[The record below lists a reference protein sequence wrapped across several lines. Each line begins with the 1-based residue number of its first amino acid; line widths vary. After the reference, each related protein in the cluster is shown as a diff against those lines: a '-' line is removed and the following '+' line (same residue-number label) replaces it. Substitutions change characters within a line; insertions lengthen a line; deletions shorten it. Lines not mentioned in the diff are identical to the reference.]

1 MGYLFLR
8 KLNSV
13 DKPKIIIICSFGKY
27 AYLCIIIQETKQIIF
42 MKRLLISIFALAACS
57 YAIAQPVMSY
67 EEAEAKANEILKS
80 LTLEEKLSM
89 TQGHN
94 RFFFPGVPEKGLPYI
109 YTTDASMGVKNKQ
122 HMHDAN
128 EIILAE
134 RTTQFP
140 AFIMLAATFNPD
152 LAYKYGHAV
161 GEEARMAGAGVILG
175 PGMNIYRNAQCGR
188 NFEYLGE
195 DPHLAASII
204 YDYVTGMQST
214 GTLACAKHFL
224 CNQTEFYRRRSNSIV
239 DERAIMEIYTPAF
252 KAAIDAD
259 VATVMTAYNLLN
271 GEWTGQS
278 KYVIT
283 DLLRGTLGFKGMVMS
298 DWNSIYNWKDVIL
311 SGQNLDMP
319 GEDAFY
325 IKKKPADL
333 VAEGIV
339 TEKDIENMIRPTIA
353 TCIRWGLYDRYN
365 SGKQYDKSLEAKL
378 PAHLEVSYQTAAEG
392 AVLLRNN
399 GILPLS
405 TDKKLLVVGK
415 WLDKVPHGGG
425 AARVTGYEHVTLRD
439 VLTESFGDGVK
450 FVEKPSAAQLK
461 SADVV
466 LCVTGTFDEEHAER
480 PFEMGNK
487 EESLVRLA
495 VESNPNTIVLVHS
508 GSAIN
513 MTAWADKCA
522 ALLYGWYPGQNG
534 QKAIRD
540 IIIGKVNP
548 SGKLPMTIERDFA
561 DSPAVDTVPEGF
573 DLKKAIGN
581 PNEKAFQTWT
591 YDVHYDESVLV
602 GYRWYE
608 KKNIKT
614 LFPFGYG
621 LSYTTFE
628 LAKPK
633 ILSKGKVKTLTDA
646 APLKVAIEL
655 NNTGA
660 VAGSE
665 VVQLYIAEKN
675 PTVLRPNKELKA
687 FRKVAVEPGK
697 KAVVTFEVDKKM
709 CAFWC
714 DKSHAWTTNP
724 GEYEILIGTSS
735 ADIAAVLPFVVK

>member
-1 MGYLFLR
+1 MK
-8 KLNSV
+8 KLILAV
-13 DKPKIIIICSFGKY
+13 VALMVCSATF
-27 AYLCIIIQETKQIIF
+27 
-42 MKRLLISIFALAACS
+42 
-57 YAIAQPVMSY
+57 AQPVMSY
-67 EEAEAKANEILKS
+67 EQAEAKANEILKS

-94 RFFFPGVPEKGLPYI
+94 RFFLPGVPEKGMPHI

-122 HMHDAN
+122 HLHDAG
-128 EIILAE
+128 EVILAE

-224 CNQTEFYRRRSNSIV
+224 ANQTEFYRRRSNSIV

-252 KAAIDAD
+252 KAAIDAG
-259 VATVMTAYNLLN
+259 VATVMTSYNQLN
-271 GEWTGQS
+271 GEWAGES

-283 DLLRGTLGFKGMVMS
+283 DLLRGTLGFKGLVMS
-298 DWNSIYNWKDVIL
+298 DWNSIYDWKNVIF

-319 GEDAFY
+319 GENTFY

-333 VAEGIV
+333 VAEGVV
-339 TEKDIENMIRPTIA
+339 TEQDIENMIRPLIA
-353 TCIRWGLYDRYN
+353 TCLRWGLYDRYN

-378 PAHLEVSYQTAAEG
+378 PAHLEISYQTAAEG
-392 AVLLRNN
+392 SVLLRNN

-405 TDKKLLVVGK
+405 TTQKVLVVGK
-415 WLDKVPHGGG
+415 WFDSVPYGGG
-425 AARVTGYEHVTLRD
+425 AARVTGYDHHTLRQ
-439 VLTESFGDGVK
+439 VLTDSFGGNVT
-450 FVEKPSAAQLK
+450 FVEKPKAEQLK
-461 SADVV
+461 AADVV
-466 LCVTGTFDEEHAER
+466 LCVTGTFDSESTER
-480 PFEMGNK
+480 PFAMENK
-487 EESLVRLA
+487 DEKLVRLA

-508 GSAIN
+508 GSAID
-513 MTAWADKCA
+513 MSAWSDKCA

-534 QKAIRD
+534 LEAVRD
-540 IIIGKVNP
+540 IIIGKTNP
-548 SGKLPMTIERDFA
+548 SGKLPMTIERSFA
-561 DSPAVDTVPEGF
+561 DSPAVNSVPEGF
-573 DLKKAIGN
+573 NLAKAKGN
-581 PNEKAFQTWT
+581 PNEKAFHPWT
-591 YDVHYDESVLV
+591 YDIHYHESVLV

-608 KKNIKT
+608 KKNIQT

-628 LAKPK
+628 LKNPK
-633 ILSKGKVKTLTDA
+633 ILSKGKVKTLTAD
-646 APLKVAIEL
+646 APLKVAIEV

-660 VAGSE
+660 VAGAE

-687 FRKVAVEPGK
+687 FKKVTVEPGK

-709 CAFWC
+709 CSYWC
-714 DKSHAWTTNP
+714 DKNHAWTANE

>member
-1 MGYLFLR
+1 MKKVLLSLFAVAT
-8 KLNSV
+8 S
-13 DKPKIIIICSFGKY
+13 
-27 AYLCIIIQETKQIIF
+27 
-42 MKRLLISIFALAACS
+42 
-57 YAIAQPVMSY
+57 AIVAAQPIMSY
-67 EEAEAKANEILKS
+67 QEAEAKANDILKT

-122 HMHDAN
+122 RLHDDA
-128 EIILAE
+128 EIKLAE

-140 AFIMLAATFNPD
+140 AFIMLAATFNPE
-152 LAYKYGHAV
+152 LARSYGHAV

-175 PGMNIYRNAQCGR
+175 PGMNIYRNARCGR

-195 DPHLAASII
+195 DPYLAASII
-204 YDYVTGMQST
+204 GPYVTGMQST

-252 KAAIDAD
+252 KAAIDAG
-259 VATVMTAYNLLN
+259 VATVMTAYNQLN
-271 GEWTGQS
+271 GVWTGES

-298 DWNSIYNWKDVIL
+298 DWNSIYDWKNVIL

-333 VAEGIV
+333 VAEGVV
-339 TEKDIENMIRPTIA
+339 TEQDIDNMIRPTIA

-365 SGKQYDKSLEAKL
+365 SGNQYDYSLETKL

-392 AVLLRNN
+392 TVLLRNN

-405 TDKKLLVVGK
+405 TSRKVLVVGK
-415 WLDKVPHGGG
+415 WHNEVPHGGG
-425 AARVTGYEHVTLRD
+425 AARVSGYDHQPLSK
-439 VLTESFGDGVK
+439 VLVESFGNNVT
-450 FVEKPSAAQLK
+450 FVTKPTDKQL
-461 SADVV
+461 AEAEVV
-466 LCVTGTFDEEHAER
+466 LCVTGTYDAEGTER
-480 PFEMGNK
+480 PFEMDK
-487 EESLVRLA
+487 KDEALVRRA
-495 VESNPNTIVLVHS
+495 VESNPNTIVMVHS

-522 ALLYGWYPGQNG
+522 ALLYAWYPGQNG
-534 QKAIRD
+534 LQAVRD

-548 SGKLPMTIERDFA
+548 SGKLPMTIECDFA
-561 DSPAVDTVPEGF
+561 DSPAVKTVPEGF
-573 DLKKAIGN
+573 NLAKAKGN
-581 PNEKAFQTWT
+581 PNEKAFHPWT

-608 KKNIKT
+608 KKGIKT

-628 LAKPK
+628 LSKPK
-633 ILSKGKVKTLTDA
+633 ILSKGKIKTLTDEK
-646 APLKVAIEL
+646 PLKVAIEL
-655 NNTGA
+655 TNTGSM
-660 VAGSE
+660 AGAE

-687 FRKVAVEPGK
+687 SRKVAVEPGK
-697 KAVVTFEVDKKM
+697 KVVVTFEVDKKM

-714 DKSHAWTTNP
+714 DKNHSWTTNT
-724 GEYEILIGTSS
+724 GQYEILIGNSS
-735 ADIAAVLPFVVK
+735 ANIVATLPFVVE

>member
-1 MGYLFLR
+1 MK
-8 KLNSV
+8 KLLLSL
-13 DKPKIIIICSFGKY
+13 S
-27 AYLCIIIQETKQIIF
+27 A
-42 MKRLLISIFALAACS
+42 LLISVTVV
-57 YAIAQPVMSY
+57 AQPVMSY
-67 EEAEAKANEILKS
+67 EEAEAKANEIIKT

-122 HMHDAN
+122 HMHDAS

-140 AFIMLAATFNPD
+140 AFIMLAATFNPE
-152 LAYKYGHAV
+152 LARAYGHAV

-195 DPHLAASII
+195 DPYLAASII
-204 YDYVTGMQST
+204 YDYVSGMQST

-298 DWNSIYNWKDVIL
+298 DWNSIYDWKKVIL

-333 VAEGIV
+333 VAEGVV

-392 AVLLRNN
+392 AVLLKNN
-399 GILPLS
+399 GILPLATTS
-405 TDKKLLVVGK
+405 KVLVVGK
-415 WLDKVPHGGG
+415 WLDAVPHGGG
-425 AARVTGYEHVTLRD
+425 AARVTGYDHITLKD
-439 VLTESFGDGVK
+439 VMTESFGNNVE
-450 FVEKPSAAQLK
+450 FVEKPTAAQLK
-461 SADVV
+461 SASVV

-480 PFEMGNK
+480 PFAMKKRDEA
-487 EESLVRLA
+487 LVRLA

-508 GSAIN
+508 GSAID
-513 MTAWADKCA
+513 MSAWADKSA
-522 ALLYGWYPGQNG
+522 AILYGWYPGQNG

-548 SGKLPMTIERDFA
+548 SGKLPMTIERSFK
-561 DSPAVDTVPEGF
+561 DSPAVNTVPEGF
-573 DLKKAIGN
+573 DLAKAVGN

-608 KKNIKT
+608 KKGIEP

-621 LSYTTFE
+621 LSYTTFTLDKATI
-628 LAKPK
+628 LA
-633 ILSKGKVKTLTDA
+633 KGKVKSLTDEK
-646 APLKVAIEL
+646 PLKVAVEL
-655 NNTGA
+655 KNTGNF
-660 VAGSE
+660 AGAE

-675 PTVLRPNKELKA
+675 PTVLRPLKELKA
-687 FRKVAVEPGK
+687 AKKVVLEPGK
-697 KAVVTFEVDKKM
+697 KSVVTFEVDKKM
-709 CAFWC
+709 CSFWC
-714 DKSHAWTTNP
+714 DKSHSWHANA
-724 GEYEILIGTSS
+724 GEYEILIGNSS
-735 ADIAAVLPFVVK
+735 ANIVATLPFVVE

>member
-1 MGYLFLR
+1 
-8 KLNSV
+8 
-13 DKPKIIIICSFGKY
+13 
-27 AYLCIIIQETKQIIF
+27 
-42 MKRLLISIFALAACS
+42 MKRFILSIFALMACS
-57 YAIAQPVMSY
+57 AALAQPVMSY

-94 RFFFPGVPEKGLPYI
+94 RFFFPGVPEKGMPYI

-122 HMHDAN
+122 HMHDAS

-175 PGMNIYRNAQCGR
+175 PGMNIYRNARCGR

-195 DPHLAASII
+195 DPYLAASII

-224 CNQTEFYRRRSNSIV
+224 GNQTEFYRRRSNSII

-252 KAAIDAD
+252 KAAIDAG
-259 VATVMTAYNLLN
+259 VATVMTAYNQLN
-271 GEWTGQS
+271 GEWAGES

-298 DWNSIYNWKDVIL
+298 DWNSIYDWKNVIL

-333 VAEGIV
+333 VAEGVV
-339 TEKDIENMIRPTIA
+339 TEQDIENMIRPTIA

-365 SGKQYDKSLEAKL
+365 SGKQYDRSLDAKL
-378 PAHLEVSYQTAAEG
+378 PAHLQISYQTAAEG
-392 AVLLRNN
+392 TVLLRNN
-399 GILPLS
+399 GILPLAA
-405 TDKKLLVVGK
+405 DKKLLVVGK
-415 WLDKVPHGGG
+415 WFDKVPHGGG
-425 AARVTGYEHVTLRD
+425 AARVTGYDHKTLQMELPK
-439 VLTESFGDGVK
+439 VFGNVE
-450 FVEKPSAAQLK
+450 FVANPTSEQLK
-461 SADVV
+461 AAEVV
-466 LCVTGTFDEEHAER
+466 LCVTGTYDSESSEREFAMDKKDEQ
-480 PFEMGNK
+480 F
-487 EESLVRLA
+487 VRNVVA
-495 VESNPNTIVLVHS
+495 ANPNTIVLVHS
-508 GSAIN
+508 GSAID
-513 MTAWADKCA
+513 MTAWSDKCA

-534 QKAIRD
+534 AEALRD
-540 IIIGKVNP
+540 IIAGKVNP

-561 DSPAVDTVPEGF
+561 DSPAVNSVPEGF
-573 DLKKAIGN
+573 NLAKAKGN
-581 PNEKAFQTWT
+581 PNEKAFHPWT

-608 KKNIKT
+608 KKGIQT

-633 ILSKGKVKTLTDA
+633 ILSKGKVKTLTDE
-646 APLKVAIEL
+646 APLKVAIEV

-660 VAGSE
+660 VAGTE

-687 FRKVAVEPGK
+687 FRKVAVESGK

>member
-1 MGYLFLR
+1 MK
-8 KLNSV
+8 KLILSV
-13 DKPKIIIICSFGKY
+13 V
-27 AYLCIIIQETKQIIF
+27 A
-42 MKRLLISIFALAACS
+42 LLVGSTVL
-57 YAIAQPVMSY
+57 AQPVMSY

-94 RFFFPGVPEKGLPYI
+94 RFFLPGVPEKGMPHI

-122 HMHDAN
+122 HLHDAG
-128 EIILAE
+128 EVVLAE

-140 AFIMLAATFNPD
+140 AFIMLAATFNTD

-175 PGMNIYRNAQCGR
+175 PGMNIYRNARCGR

-224 CNQTEFYRRRSNSIV
+224 GNQTEFYRRRSNSII

-252 KAAIDAD
+252 KAAIDAG
-259 VATVMTAYNLLN
+259 VATVMTAYNQLN
-271 GEWTGQS
+271 GEWAGES

-298 DWNSIYNWKDVIL
+298 DWNSIYDWKNVIL

-319 GEDAFY
+319 GEDMFY

-333 VAEGIV
+333 VAEDVV

-353 TCIRWGLYDRYN
+353 TCLRWGLYDRYN

-378 PAHLEVSYQTAAEG
+378 PAHLEISYQTAAEG
-392 AVLLRNN
+392 TVLLRNN
-399 GILPLS
+399 GILPL
-405 TDKKLLVVGK
+405 TTAQKVLVVGK
-415 WLDKVPHGGG
+415 WFDKVPHGGG
-425 AARVTGYEHVTLRD
+425 AARVTGYDHHPLRQ
-439 VLTESFGDGVK
+439 VLTDAFGGNVK
-450 FVEKPSAAQLK
+450 FVEKPTAAELK
-461 SADVV
+461 AAEVV
-466 LCVTGTFDEEHAER
+466 LCVTGTYDSESTER
-480 PFEMGNK
+480 PFEMEK
-487 EESLVRLA
+487 KDEKLVRLA

-534 QKAIRD
+534 LEAICD
-540 IIIGKVNP
+540 IIVGKVNP

-561 DSPAVDTVPEGF
+561 DSPAVNSVPEGF
-573 DLKKAIGN
+573 NLAKAKGN
-581 PNEKAFQTWT
+581 PNEKAFHPWT

-633 ILSKGKVKTLTDA
+633 ILSKGKVKTLTDET
-646 APLKVAIEL
+646 PLKVAIEV

-660 VAGSE
+660 VAGAE

-709 CAFWC
+709 CSYWC
-714 DKSHAWTTNP
+714 DKNHAWTANA

-735 ADIAAVLPFVVK
+735 ADIVAVLPFVVK

>member
-1 MGYLFLR
+1 MK
-8 KLNSV
+8 KLIFSV
-13 DKPKIIIICSFGKY
+13 V
-27 AYLCIIIQETKQIIF
+27 A
-42 MKRLLISIFALAACS
+42 LLVGSTVL
-57 YAIAQPVMSY
+57 AQPVMSY

-122 HMHDAN
+122 HLHDAG
-128 EIILAE
+128 EVILAE

-175 PGMNIYRNAQCGR
+175 PGMNIYRNARCGR

-224 CNQTEFYRRRSNSIV
+224 GNQTEFYRRRSNSII

-252 KAAIDAD
+252 KAAIDAG
-259 VATVMTAYNLLN
+259 VATVMTAYNQLN
-271 GEWTGQS
+271 GEWAGES

-298 DWNSIYNWKDVIL
+298 DWNSIYDWKNVIL

-319 GEDAFY
+319 GEDMFY

-333 VAEGIV
+333 VAEGVV

-378 PAHLEVSYQTAAEG
+378 PAHLEISYQTAAEG

-399 GILPLS
+399 GILPLA
-405 TDKKLLVVGK
+405 TTKRVLVVGK
-415 WLDKVPHGGG
+415 WFDSVPHGGG
-425 AARVTGYEHVTLRD
+425 AARVTGYDHHPLRQ
-439 VLTESFGDGVK
+439 VLTDAFGGNVK
-450 FVEKPSAAQLK
+450 FVEKPTAAELK
-461 SADVV
+461 AAEVV
-466 LCVTGTFDEEHAER
+466 LCVTGTYDSESTER
-480 PFEMGNK
+480 PFEMEK
-487 EESLVRLA
+487 KDEKLVRLA

-534 QKAIRD
+534 LEAICD

-561 DSPAVDTVPEGF
+561 DSPAVNSVPEGF
-573 DLKKAIGN
+573 NLAKAKGN
-581 PNEKAFQTWT
+581 PNEKAFHPWT

-633 ILSKGKVKTLTDA
+633 ILSKGKVKTLTDE
-646 APLKVAIEL
+646 APLKVAIEV

-660 VAGSE
+660 VAGAE

-687 FRKVAVEPGK
+687 FRKVTVEPGK

-709 CAFWC
+709 CSYWC
-714 DKSHAWTTNP
+714 DKNHAWTANA

-735 ADIAAVLPFVVK
+735 ADIVAVLPFVVK

>member
-1 MGYLFLR
+1 
-8 KLNSV
+8 
-13 DKPKIIIICSFGKY
+13 
-27 AYLCIIIQETKQIIF
+27 
-42 MKRLLISIFALAACS
+42 MKRFILSIFALMACS
-57 YAIAQPVMSY
+57 AALAQPVMSY

-94 RFFFPGVPEKGLPYI
+94 RFFFPGVPEKGMPYI

-122 HMHDAN
+122 HMHDAS

-175 PGMNIYRNAQCGR
+175 PGMNIYRNARCGR

-195 DPHLAASII
+195 DPYLAASII

-224 CNQTEFYRRRSNSIV
+224 GNQTEFYRRRSNSII

-252 KAAIDAD
+252 KAAIDAG
-259 VATVMTAYNLLN
+259 VATVMTAYNQLN
-271 GEWTGQS
+271 GEWAGES

-283 DLLRGTLGFKGMVMS
+283 DLLRGALGFKGMVMS
-298 DWNSIYNWKDVIL
+298 DWNSIYDWKNVIL

-333 VAEGIV
+333 VAEGVV

-365 SGKQYDKSLEAKL
+365 SGKQYDRSLEAKL
-378 PAHLEVSYQTAAEG
+378 PAHLQISYQTAAEG
-392 AVLLRNN
+392 TVLLRNN
-399 GILPLS
+399 GILPLAA
-405 TDKKLLVVGK
+405 DKKLLVVGK
-415 WLDKVPHGGG
+415 WFDKVPHGGG
-425 AARVTGYEHVTLRD
+425 AARVTGYDHKTLQMELPK
-439 VLTESFGDGVK
+439 VFGNVE
-450 FVEKPSAAQLK
+450 FVANPTAEQLK
-461 SADVV
+461 AAEVV
-466 LCVTGTFDEEHAER
+466 LCVTGTYDSESSEREFAMDKKDEQ
-480 PFEMGNK
+480 F
-487 EESLVRLA
+487 VRNVVA
-495 VESNPNTIVLVHS
+495 ANPNTIVLVHS
-508 GSAIN
+508 GSAID
-513 MTAWADKCA
+513 MTAWSDKCA

-534 QKAIRD
+534 AEALRD
-540 IIIGKVNP
+540 IIAGKVNP

-561 DSPAVDTVPEGF
+561 DSPAVNSVPEGF
-573 DLKKAIGN
+573 NLAKAKGN
-581 PNEKAFQTWT
+581 PNEKAFHPWT

-608 KKNIKT
+608 KKGIQT

-633 ILSKGKVKTLTDA
+633 ILSKGKTLTDE
-646 APLKVAIEL
+646 APLKVAIEV

-660 VAGSE
+660 VAGTE

-687 FRKVAVEPGK
+687 FRKVAVESGK

>member
-1 MGYLFLR
+1 MK
-8 KLNSV
+8 KLILAV
-13 DKPKIIIICSFGKY
+13 V
-27 AYLCIIIQETKQIIF
+27 
-42 MKRLLISIFALAACS
+42 ALMACS
-57 YAIAQPVMSY
+57 AAFAQPVMSY
-67 EEAEAKANEILKS
+67 EQAEAKANEILKS

-122 HMHDAN
+122 HLHDAG
-128 EIILAE
+128 EVILAE

-175 PGMNIYRNAQCGR
+175 PGMNIYRNARCGR

-224 CNQTEFYRRRSNSIV
+224 GNQTEFYRRRSNSII

-252 KAAIDAD
+252 KAAIDAG
-259 VATVMTAYNLLN
+259 VATVMTAYNQLN
-271 GEWTGQS
+271 GEWAGES

-298 DWNSIYNWKDVIL
+298 DWNSIYNWKNVIL

-319 GEDAFY
+319 GEDMFY

-333 VAEGIV
+333 VAEGVV

-378 PAHLEVSYQTAAEG
+378 PAHLEISYQTAAEG

-399 GILPLS
+399 GILPLA
-405 TDKKLLVVGK
+405 TTKRVLVVGK
-415 WLDKVPHGGG
+415 WFDSVPHGGG
-425 AARVTGYEHVTLRD
+425 AARVTGYDHHPLRQ
-439 VLTESFGDGVK
+439 VLTDAFGGNVK
-450 FVEKPSAAQLK
+450 FVEKPTAAELK
-461 SADVV
+461 AAEVV
-466 LCVTGTFDEEHAER
+466 LCVTGTYDSESTER
-480 PFEMGNK
+480 PFEMEK
-487 EESLVRLA
+487 KDEKLVRLA

-534 QKAIRD
+534 LEAICD
-540 IIIGKVNP
+540 IIVGKVNP

-561 DSPAVDTVPEGF
+561 DSPAVNSVPEGF
-573 DLKKAIGN
+573 NLAKAKGN
-581 PNEKAFQTWT
+581 PNEKAFHPWT

-633 ILSKGKVKTLTDA
+633 ILSKGKVKTLTDE
-646 APLKVAIEL
+646 APLKVAIEV

-660 VAGSE
+660 VAGAE

-687 FRKVAVEPGK
+687 FRKVTVEPGK

-709 CAFWC
+709 CSYWC
-714 DKSHAWTTNP
+714 DKNHAWTANA

-735 ADIAAVLPFVVK
+735 ADIVAVLPFVVK

>member
-1 MGYLFLR
+1 MK
-8 KLNSV
+8 KLIFSV
-13 DKPKIIIICSFGKY
+13 V
-27 AYLCIIIQETKQIIF
+27 A
-42 MKRLLISIFALAACS
+42 LLVGSTVL
-57 YAIAQPVMSY
+57 AQPVMSY

-122 HMHDAN
+122 HLHDAG
-128 EIILAE
+128 EVILAE

-175 PGMNIYRNAQCGR
+175 PGMNIYRNARCGR

-224 CNQTEFYRRRSNSIV
+224 GNQTEFYRRRSNSII

-252 KAAIDAD
+252 KAAIDAG
-259 VATVMTAYNLLN
+259 VATVMTAYNQLN
-271 GEWTGQS
+271 GEWAGES

-298 DWNSIYNWKDVIL
+298 DWNSIYDWKNVIL

-319 GEDAFY
+319 GEDMFY

-333 VAEGIV
+333 VAEGVV

-378 PAHLEVSYQTAAEG
+378 PAHLEISYQTAAEG
-392 AVLLRNN
+392 TVLLRNN
-399 GILPLS
+399 GILPL
-405 TDKKLLVVGK
+405 TTAQKVLVVGK
-415 WLDKVPHGGG
+415 WFDKVPHGGG
-425 AARVTGYEHVTLRD
+425 AARVTGYDHHPLRQ
-439 VLTESFGDGVK
+439 VLTDAFGGNVK
-450 FVEKPSAAQLK
+450 FIEKPTAAELK
-461 SADVV
+461 AAEVV
-466 LCVTGTFDEEHAER
+466 LCVTGTYDSESTER
-480 PFEMGNK
+480 PFEMEK
-487 EESLVRLA
+487 KDEKLVRLA

-534 QKAIRD
+534 LEAICD
-540 IIIGKVNP
+540 IIVGKVNP
-548 SGKLPMTIERDFA
+548 SGKLPMTIERNFA
-561 DSPAVDTVPEGF
+561 DSPAVNSVPEGF
-573 DLKKAIGN
+573 NLAKAKGN
-581 PNEKAFQTWT
+581 PNEKAFHPWT
-591 YDVHYDESVLV
+591 YDIHYDESVLV

-633 ILSKGKVKTLTDA
+633 ILSKGKVKTLTDE
-646 APLKVAIEL
+646 APLKVAIEV

-660 VAGSE
+660 VAGAE

-709 CAFWC
+709 CSYWC
-714 DKSHAWTTNP
+714 DKNHAWAANA

-735 ADIAAVLPFVVK
+735 ADIVAVLPFVVK

>member
-1 MGYLFLR
+1 MK
-8 KLNSV
+8 KLILAV
-13 DKPKIIIICSFGKY
+13 VALMVCSATF
-27 AYLCIIIQETKQIIF
+27 
-42 MKRLLISIFALAACS
+42 
-57 YAIAQPVMSY
+57 AQPVMSY
-67 EEAEAKANEILKS
+67 EQAEAKANEILKS

-94 RFFFPGVPEKGLPYI
+94 RFFLPGVPKKGMPHI

-122 HMHDAN
+122 HLHDAG
-128 EIILAE
+128 EVILAE

-224 CNQTEFYRRRSNSIV
+224 ANQTEFYRRRSNSIV

-252 KAAIDAD
+252 KAAIDAG
-259 VATVMTAYNLLN
+259 VATVMTSYNQLN
-271 GEWTGQS
+271 GEWAGES

-283 DLLRGTLGFKGMVMS
+283 DLLRGTLGFKGLVMS
-298 DWNSIYNWKDVIL
+298 DWNSIYDWKNVIF

-319 GEDAFY
+319 GENTFY

-333 VAEGIV
+333 VAEGVV
-339 TEKDIENMIRPTIA
+339 TEQDIENMIRPLIA
-353 TCIRWGLYDRYN
+353 TCLRWGLYDRYN

-378 PAHLEVSYQTAAEG
+378 PAHLEISYQTAAEG
-392 AVLLRNN
+392 SVLLRNN

-405 TDKKLLVVGK
+405 TTQKVLVVGK
-415 WLDKVPHGGG
+415 WFDSVPYGGG
-425 AARVTGYEHVTLRD
+425 AARVTGYDHHTLRQ
-439 VLTESFGDGVK
+439 VLTDSFGGNVT
-450 FVEKPSAAQLK
+450 FVEKPKAEQLK
-461 SADVV
+461 AADVV
-466 LCVTGTFDEEHAER
+466 LCVTGTFDSESTER
-480 PFEMGNK
+480 PFAMENK
-487 EESLVRLA
+487 DEKLVRLA
-495 VESNPNTIVLVHS
+495 VESNSNTIVLVHS
-508 GSAIN
+508 GSAID
-513 MTAWADKCA
+513 MSAWSDKCA

-534 QKAIRD
+534 LEAVRD
-540 IIIGKVNP
+540 IIIGKTNP
-548 SGKLPMTIERDFA
+548 SGKLPMTIERSFA
-561 DSPAVDTVPEGF
+561 DSPAVNSVPEGF
-573 DLKKAIGN
+573 NLAKAKGN
-581 PNEKAFQTWT
+581 PNEKAFHPWT
-591 YDVHYDESVLV
+591 YDIHYHESVLV

-608 KKNIKT
+608 KKNIQT

-628 LAKPK
+628 LKNPK
-633 ILSKGKVKTLTDA
+633 ILSKGKVKTLTAD
-646 APLKVAIEL
+646 APLKVAIEV

-660 VAGSE
+660 VAGAE

-687 FRKVAVEPGK
+687 FKKVTVEPGK

-709 CAFWC
+709 CSYWC
-714 DKSHAWTTNP
+714 DKNHAWTANE

>member
-1 MGYLFLR
+1 MK
-8 KLNSV
+8 KLILAV
-13 DKPKIIIICSFGKY
+13 VALMVCSATF
-27 AYLCIIIQETKQIIF
+27 
-42 MKRLLISIFALAACS
+42 
-57 YAIAQPVMSY
+57 AQPVMSY
-67 EEAEAKANEILKS
+67 EQAEAKANEILKS

-94 RFFFPGVPEKGLPYI
+94 RFFLPGVPEKGMPHI

-122 HMHDAN
+122 HLHDAG
-128 EIILAE
+128 EVILAE

-224 CNQTEFYRRRSNSIV
+224 ANQTEFYRRRSNSIV

-252 KAAIDAD
+252 KAAIDAG
-259 VATVMTAYNLLN
+259 VATVMTSYNQLN
-271 GEWTGQS
+271 GEWAGES

-283 DLLRGTLGFKGMVMS
+283 DLLRGTLGFKGLVMS
-298 DWNSIYNWKDVIL
+298 DWNSIYDWKNVIF

-319 GEDAFY
+319 GENTFY

-333 VAEGIV
+333 VAEGVV
-339 TEKDIENMIRPTIA
+339 TEQDIENMIRPLIA

-378 PAHLEVSYQTAAEG
+378 PAHLEISYQTAAEG
-392 AVLLRNN
+392 SVLLRNN

-405 TDKKLLVVGK
+405 TTQKVLVVGK
-415 WLDKVPHGGG
+415 WFDSVPYGGG
-425 AARVTGYEHVTLRD
+425 AARVTGYDHHTLRQ
-439 VLTESFGDGVK
+439 VLTDSFGGNVT
-450 FVEKPSAAQLK
+450 FVEKPKAEQLK
-461 SADVV
+461 AADVV
-466 LCVTGTFDEEHAER
+466 LCVTGTFDSESTER
-480 PFEMGNK
+480 PFAMENK
-487 EESLVRLA
+487 DEKLVRLA

-508 GSAIN
+508 GSAID
-513 MTAWADKCA
+513 MSAWSDKCA

-534 QKAIRD
+534 LEAVRD
-540 IIIGKVNP
+540 IIIGKTNP
-548 SGKLPMTIERDFA
+548 SGKLPMTIERSFA
-561 DSPAVDTVPEGF
+561 DSPAVNSVPEGF
-573 DLKKAIGN
+573 NLAKAKGN
-581 PNEKAFQTWT
+581 PNEKAFHPWT
-591 YDVHYDESVLV
+591 YDIHYHESVLV

-608 KKNIKT
+608 KKNIQT

-628 LAKPK
+628 LKNPK
-633 ILSKGKVKTLTDA
+633 ILSKGKVKTLTAD
-646 APLKVAIEL
+646 APLKVAIEV

-660 VAGSE
+660 VAGAE

-687 FRKVAVEPGK
+687 FKKVTVEPGK

-709 CAFWC
+709 CSYWC
-714 DKSHAWTTNP
+714 DKNHAWTANE

>member
-1 MGYLFLR
+1 MK
-8 KLNSV
+8 KLILAV
-13 DKPKIIIICSFGKY
+13 VALMVCSATF
-27 AYLCIIIQETKQIIF
+27 
-42 MKRLLISIFALAACS
+42 
-57 YAIAQPVMSY
+57 AQPVMSY
-67 EEAEAKANEILKS
+67 EQAEAKANEILKS

-94 RFFFPGVPEKGLPYI
+94 RFFLPGVPEKGMPHI

-122 HMHDAN
+122 HLHDAG
-128 EIILAE
+128 EVILAE

-224 CNQTEFYRRRSNSIV
+224 ANQTEFYRRRSNSIV

-252 KAAIDAD
+252 KAAIDAG
-259 VATVMTAYNLLN
+259 VATVMTSYNQLN
-271 GEWTGQS
+271 GEWAGES

-283 DLLRGTLGFKGMVMS
+283 DLLRGTLGFKGLVMS
-298 DWNSIYNWKDVIL
+298 DWNSIYDWKNVIF

-319 GEDAFY
+319 GENTFY

-333 VAEGIV
+333 VAEGVV
-339 TEKDIENMIRPTIA
+339 TEQDIENMIRPLIA
-353 TCIRWGLYDRYN
+353 TCLRWGLYDRYN

-378 PAHLEVSYQTAAEG
+378 PAHLEISYQTAAEG
-392 AVLLRNN
+392 SVLLRNN

-405 TDKKLLVVGK
+405 TTQKVLVVGK
-415 WLDKVPHGGG
+415 WFDSVPYGGG
-425 AARVTGYEHVTLRD
+425 AARVTGYDHHTLRQ
-439 VLTESFGDGVK
+439 VLTDSFGGNVT
-450 FVEKPSAAQLK
+450 FVEKPKAEQLK
-461 SADVV
+461 AADVV
-466 LCVTGTFDEEHAER
+466 LCVTGTFDSESTER
-480 PFEMGNK
+480 PFAMENK
-487 EESLVRLA
+487 DEKLVRLA

-508 GSAIN
+508 GSAID
-513 MTAWADKCA
+513 MSAWSDKCA

-534 QKAIRD
+534 LEAVRD
-540 IIIGKVNP
+540 IIIGKTNP
-548 SGKLPMTIERDFA
+548 SGKLPMTIERSFA
-561 DSPAVDTVPEGF
+561 DSPAVNSVPEGF
-573 DLKKAIGN
+573 NLAKAKGN
-581 PNEKAFQTWT
+581 PNEKAFHPWT
-591 YDVHYDESVLV
+591 YDIHYHESVLV

-608 KKNIKT
+608 KKNIQT

-628 LAKPK
+628 LKNPK
-633 ILSKGKVKTLTDA
+633 ILSKGKVKTLTTD
-646 APLKVAIEL
+646 APLKVAIEV

-660 VAGSE
+660 VAGAE

-687 FRKVAVEPGK
+687 FKKVTVEPGK

-709 CAFWC
+709 CSYWC
-714 DKSHAWTTNP
+714 DKNHAWTANE

>member
-1 MGYLFLR
+1 
-8 KLNSV
+8 
-13 DKPKIIIICSFGKY
+13 
-27 AYLCIIIQETKQIIF
+27 
-42 MKRLLISIFALAACS
+42 MKRLILSLFALTAATT
-57 YAIAQPVMSY
+57 IMAQPVMSY
-67 EEAEAKANEILKS
+67 QEAEAKANEILKT
-80 LTLEEKLSM
+80 LTLEDKLSM

-94 RFFFPGVPEKGLPYI
+94 RFFFPGVPDKGLPYI
-109 YTTDASMGVKNKQ
+109 YTTDASIGVKNKQ
-122 HMHDAN
+122 HMHDAS
-128 EIILAE
+128 EVVIAE

-140 AFIMLAATFNPD
+140 AFIMLASTFNPE
-152 LAYKYGHAV
+152 LAHTYGHAV

-195 DPHLAASII
+195 DPYLAASLIGE
-204 YDYVTGMQST
+204 YVTGMQST

-224 CNQTEFYRRRSNSIV
+224 ANQTEFYRRRSNSIV

-259 VATVMTAYNLLN
+259 VATVMTAYNQLN

-298 DWNSIYNWKDVIL
+298 DWNSIYDWEKVIF

-319 GEDAFY
+319 GEDMFY

-333 VAEGIV
+333 VAEGVV

-378 PAHLEVSYQTAAEG
+378 PAHLEISYQTAAEG

-399 GILPLS
+399 GILPLA
-405 TDKKLLVVGK
+405 TTKRVLVVGK
-415 WLDKVPHGGG
+415 WFDSVPHGGG
-425 AARVTGYEHVTLRD
+425 AARVTGYDHHPLRQ
-439 VLTESFGDGVK
+439 VLTDAFGGNVK
-450 FVEKPSAAQLK
+450 FVEKPTAAELK
-461 SADVV
+461 AAEVV
-466 LCVTGTFDEEHAER
+466 LCVTGTYDSESTER
-480 PFEMGNK
+480 PFEMEK
-487 EESLVRLA
+487 KDEKLVRLA

-534 QKAIRD
+534 LEAICD
-540 IIIGKVNP
+540 IIVGKVNP

-561 DSPAVDTVPEGF
+561 DSPAVNSVPEGF
-573 DLKKAIGN
+573 NLAKAKGN
-581 PNEKAFQTWT
+581 PNEKAFHPWT

-633 ILSKGKVKTLTDA
+633 ILSKGKVKTLTDE
-646 APLKVAIEL
+646 APLKVAIEV

-660 VAGSE
+660 VAGAE

-709 CAFWC
+709 CSYWC
-714 DKSHAWTTNP
+714 DKNHAWTANA

-735 ADIAAVLPFVVK
+735 ADIVAVLPFVVK

>member
-1 MGYLFLR
+1 MK
-8 KLNSV
+8 KLILSV
-13 DKPKIIIICSFGKY
+13 V
-27 AYLCIIIQETKQIIF
+27 A
-42 MKRLLISIFALAACS
+42 LLVGSTVL
-57 YAIAQPVMSY
+57 AQPVMSY

-122 HMHDAN
+122 HLHDAG
-128 EIILAE
+128 EVILAE

-175 PGMNIYRNAQCGR
+175 PGMNIYRNARCGR

-224 CNQTEFYRRRSNSIV
+224 GNQTEFYRRRSNSII

-252 KAAIDAD
+252 KAAIDAG
-259 VATVMTAYNLLN
+259 VATVMTAYNQLN
-271 GEWTGQS
+271 GEWAGES

-298 DWNSIYNWKDVIL
+298 DWNSIYDWKNVIL

-319 GEDAFY
+319 GEDMFY

-333 VAEGIV
+333 VAEGVV

-378 PAHLEVSYQTAAEG
+378 PAHLEISYQTAAEG

-399 GILPLS
+399 GILPLA
-405 TDKKLLVVGK
+405 TTKRVLVVGK
-415 WLDKVPHGGG
+415 WFDSVPHGGG
-425 AARVTGYEHVTLRD
+425 AARVTGYDHHPLRQ
-439 VLTESFGDGVK
+439 VLTDAFGGNVK
-450 FVEKPSAAQLK
+450 FVEKPTAAELK
-461 SADVV
+461 AAEVV
-466 LCVTGTFDEEHAER
+466 LCVTGTYDSESTER
-480 PFEMGNK
+480 PFEMEK
-487 EESLVRLA
+487 KDEKLVRLA

-534 QKAIRD
+534 LEAICD
-540 IIIGKVNP
+540 IIVGKVNP

-561 DSPAVDTVPEGF
+561 DSPAVNSVPEGF
-573 DLKKAIGN
+573 NLAKAKGN
-581 PNEKAFQTWT
+581 PNEKAFHPWT

-633 ILSKGKVKTLTDA
+633 ILSKGKVKTLTDE
-646 APLKVAIEL
+646 APLKVAIEV

-660 VAGSE
+660 VAGAE

-709 CAFWC
+709 CSYWC
-714 DKSHAWTTNP
+714 DKNHAWTANA

-735 ADIAAVLPFVVK
+735 ADIVAVLPFVVK

>member
-1 MGYLFLR
+1 MK
-8 KLNSV
+8 KLILSV
-13 DKPKIIIICSFGKY
+13 V
-27 AYLCIIIQETKQIIF
+27 A
-42 MKRLLISIFALAACS
+42 LLVGSTVL
-57 YAIAQPVMSY
+57 AQPVMSY

-122 HMHDAN
+122 HLHDAG
-128 EIILAE
+128 EVILAE

-175 PGMNIYRNAQCGR
+175 PGMNIYRNARCGR

-224 CNQTEFYRRRSNSIV
+224 GNQTEFYRRRSNSII

-252 KAAIDAD
+252 KAAIDAG
-259 VATVMTAYNLLN
+259 VATVMTAYNQLN
-271 GEWTGQS
+271 GEWAGES

-298 DWNSIYNWKDVIL
+298 DWNSIYDWKNVIL

-319 GEDAFY
+319 GEDMFY

-333 VAEGIV
+333 VAEGVV
-339 TEKDIENMIRPTIA
+339 TEKDIENMIRPLIA

-378 PAHLEVSYQTAAEG
+378 PAHLEISYQTAAEG

-399 GILPLS
+399 GILPLA
-405 TDKKLLVVGK
+405 TTKRVLVVGK
-415 WLDKVPHGGG
+415 WFDSVPHGGG
-425 AARVTGYEHVTLRD
+425 AARVTGYDHHPLRQ
-439 VLTESFGDGVK
+439 VLTDAFGGNVK
-450 FVEKPSAAQLK
+450 FIEKPTAAELK
-461 SADVV
+461 AAEVV
-466 LCVTGTFDEEHAER
+466 LCVTGTYDSESTER
-480 PFEMGNK
+480 PFEMEK
-487 EESLVRLA
+487 KDEKLVRLA

-534 QKAIRD
+534 LEAICD
-540 IIIGKVNP
+540 IIVGKVNP

-561 DSPAVDTVPEGF
+561 DSPAVNSVPEGF
-573 DLKKAIGN
+573 NLAKAKGN
-581 PNEKAFQTWT
+581 PNEKAFHPWT

-633 ILSKGKVKTLTDA
+633 ILSKGKVKTLTDE
-646 APLKVAIEL
+646 APLKVAIEV

-660 VAGSE
+660 VAGAE

-687 FRKVAVEPGK
+687 FRKVTVEPGK

-709 CAFWC
+709 CSYWC
-714 DKSHAWTTNP
+714 DKNHAWTANA

-735 ADIAAVLPFVVK
+735 ADIVAVLPFVVK

>member
-1 MGYLFLR
+1 MK
-8 KLNSV
+8 KLIFSV
-13 DKPKIIIICSFGKY
+13 V
-27 AYLCIIIQETKQIIF
+27 A
-42 MKRLLISIFALAACS
+42 LLVGSTVL
-57 YAIAQPVMSY
+57 AQPVMSY

-122 HMHDAN
+122 HLHDAG
-128 EIILAE
+128 EVILAE

-175 PGMNIYRNAQCGR
+175 PGMNIYRNARCGR

-224 CNQTEFYRRRSNSIV
+224 GNQTEFYRRRSNSII

-252 KAAIDAD
+252 KAAIDAG
-259 VATVMTAYNLLN
+259 VATVMTAYNQLN
-271 GEWTGQS
+271 GEWAGES

-298 DWNSIYNWKDVIL
+298 DWNSIYDWKNVIL

-319 GEDAFY
+319 GEDMFY

-333 VAEGIV
+333 VAEGVV

-378 PAHLEVSYQTAAEG
+378 PAHLEISYQTAAEG

-399 GILPLS
+399 GILPLA
-405 TDKKLLVVGK
+405 TTKRVLVVGK
-415 WLDKVPHGGG
+415 WFDSVPHGGG
-425 AARVTGYEHVTLRD
+425 AARVTGYDHHPLRQ
-439 VLTESFGDGVK
+439 VLTDAFGGNVK
-450 FVEKPSAAQLK
+450 FVEKPTAAELK
-461 SADVV
+461 AAEVV
-466 LCVTGTFDEEHAER
+466 LCVTGTYDSESTER
-480 PFEMGNK
+480 PFEMEK
-487 EESLVRLA
+487 KDEKLVRLA

-534 QKAIRD
+534 LEAICD
-540 IIIGKVNP
+540 IIVGKVNP

-561 DSPAVDTVPEGF
+561 DSPAVNSVPDGF
-573 DLKKAIGN
+573 NLAKAKGN
-581 PNEKAFQTWT
+581 PNEKAFHPWT

-633 ILSKGKVKTLTDA
+633 ILSKGKVKTLTDE
-646 APLKVAIEL
+646 APLKVAIEV

-660 VAGSE
+660 VAGAE

-709 CAFWC
+709 CSYWC
-714 DKSHAWTTNP
+714 DKNHAWTANA

-735 ADIAAVLPFVVK
+735 ADIVAVLPFVVK

>member
-1 MGYLFLR
+1 MK
-8 KLNSV
+8 KLILAV
-13 DKPKIIIICSFGKY
+13 V
-27 AYLCIIIQETKQIIF
+27 
-42 MKRLLISIFALAACS
+42 ALMACS
-57 YAIAQPVMSY
+57 AAFAQPVMSY
-67 EEAEAKANEILKS
+67 EQAEAKANEILKS

-122 HMHDAN
+122 HLHDAG
-128 EIILAE
+128 EVILAE

-175 PGMNIYRNAQCGR
+175 PGMNIYRNARCGR

-224 CNQTEFYRRRSNSIV
+224 GNQTEFYRRRSNSII

-252 KAAIDAD
+252 KAAIDAG
-259 VATVMTAYNLLN
+259 VATVMTAYNQLN
-271 GEWTGQS
+271 GEWAGES

-298 DWNSIYNWKDVIL
+298 DWNSIYNWKNVIL

-319 GEDAFY
+319 GEDMFY

-333 VAEGIV
+333 VAEGVV

-378 PAHLEVSYQTAAEG
+378 PAHLEISYQTAAEG

-399 GILPLS
+399 GILPLA
-405 TDKKLLVVGK
+405 TTKRVLVVGK
-415 WLDKVPHGGG
+415 WFDSVPHGGG
-425 AARVTGYEHVTLRD
+425 AARVTGYDHHPLRQ
-439 VLTESFGDGVK
+439 VLTDAFGGNVK
-450 FVEKPSAAQLK
+450 FVEKPTAAELK
-461 SADVV
+461 AAEVV
-466 LCVTGTFDEEHAER
+466 LCVTGTYDSESTER
-480 PFEMGNK
+480 PFEMEK
-487 EESLVRLA
+487 KDEKLVRLA

-534 QKAIRD
+534 LEAICD
-540 IIIGKVNP
+540 IIVGKVNP

-561 DSPAVDTVPEGF
+561 DSPAVNSVPEGF
-573 DLKKAIGN
+573 NLAKAKGN
-581 PNEKAFQTWT
+581 PNEKAFHPWT

-608 KKNIKT
+608 KKNLKT

-633 ILSKGKVKTLTDA
+633 ILSKGKVKTLTDE
-646 APLKVAIEL
+646 APLKVAIEV

-660 VAGSE
+660 VAGAE

-687 FRKVAVEPGK
+687 FSKVAVEPGK

-709 CAFWC
+709 CSYWC
-714 DKSHAWTTNP
+714 DKNHAWTANA

-735 ADIAAVLPFVVK
+735 ADIVAVLPFVVK

>member
-1 MGYLFLR
+1 
-8 KLNSV
+8 
-13 DKPKIIIICSFGKY
+13 
-27 AYLCIIIQETKQIIF
+27 
-42 MKRLLISIFALAACS
+42 MKRFILSIFALMACS
-57 YAIAQPVMSY
+57 AALAQPVMSY

-94 RFFFPGVPEKGLPYI
+94 RFFFPGVPEKGMPYI

-122 HMHDAN
+122 HMHDAS

-175 PGMNIYRNAQCGR
+175 PGMNIYRNARCGR

-195 DPHLAASII
+195 DPYLAASII

-224 CNQTEFYRRRSNSIV
+224 GNQTEFYRRRSNSII

-252 KAAIDAD
+252 KAAIDAG
-259 VATVMTAYNLLN
+259 VATVMTAYNQLN
-271 GEWTGQS
+271 GEWAGES

-298 DWNSIYNWKDVIL
+298 DWNSIYDWKNVIL

-333 VAEGIV
+333 VAEGVV

-365 SGKQYDKSLEAKL
+365 SGKQYDRSLEAKL
-378 PAHLEVSYQTAAEG
+378 PAHLQISYQTAAEG
-392 AVLLRNN
+392 TVLLRNN
-399 GILPLS
+399 GILPLAA
-405 TDKKLLVVGK
+405 DKKLLVVGK
-415 WLDKVPHGGG
+415 WFDKVPHGGG
-425 AARVTGYEHVTLRD
+425 AARVTGYDHKTLQMELPK
-439 VLTESFGDGVK
+439 VFGNVE
-450 FVEKPSAAQLK
+450 FVANPTAEQLK
-461 SADVV
+461 AAEVV
-466 LCVTGTFDEEHAER
+466 LCVTGTYDSESSEREFAMDKKDEQ
-480 PFEMGNK
+480 F
-487 EESLVRLA
+487 VRNVVA
-495 VESNPNTIVLVHS
+495 ANPNTIVLVHS
-508 GSAIN
+508 GSAID
-513 MTAWADKCA
+513 MTAWSDKCA

-534 QKAIRD
+534 AEALRD
-540 IIIGKVNP
+540 IIAGKVNP

-561 DSPAVDTVPEGF
+561 DSPAVNSVPEGF
-573 DLKKAIGN
+573 NLAKAKGN
-581 PNEKAFQTWT
+581 PNEKAFHPWT

-608 KKNIKT
+608 KKGIQT

-633 ILSKGKVKTLTDA
+633 ILSKGKVKTLTDE
-646 APLKVAIEL
+646 APLKVAIEV

-660 VAGSE
+660 VAGTE

-687 FRKVAVEPGK
+687 FRKVAVESGK
-697 KAVVTFEVDKKM
+697 KAVVTFEVDKKR

>member
-1 MGYLFLR
+1 
-8 KLNSV
+8 
-13 DKPKIIIICSFGKY
+13 
-27 AYLCIIIQETKQIIF
+27 
-42 MKRLLISIFALAACS
+42 MKRFILSIFALMACS
-57 YAIAQPVMSY
+57 AALAQPVMSY

-94 RFFFPGVPEKGLPYI
+94 RFFFPGVPEKGMPYI

-122 HMHDAN
+122 HMHDAS

-175 PGMNIYRNAQCGR
+175 PGMNIYRNARCGR

-195 DPHLAASII
+195 DPYLAASII

-224 CNQTEFYRRRSNSIV
+224 GNQTEFYRRRSNSII

-252 KAAIDAD
+252 KAAIDAG
-259 VATVMTAYNLLN
+259 VATVMTAYNQLN
-271 GEWTGQS
+271 GEWAGES

-298 DWNSIYNWKDVIL
+298 DWNSIYDWKNVII

-333 VAEGIV
+333 VAEGVV
-339 TEKDIENMIRPTIA
+339 TEQDIENMIRPTIA

-365 SGKQYDKSLEAKL
+365 SGKQYDRSLEAKL
-378 PAHLEVSYQTAAEG
+378 PAHLQISYQTAAEG
-392 AVLLRNN
+392 TVLLRNN
-399 GILPLS
+399 GILPLAA
-405 TDKKLLVVGK
+405 DKKLLVVGK
-415 WLDKVPHGGG
+415 WFDKVPHGGG
-425 AARVTGYEHVTLRD
+425 AARVTGYDHKTLQMELPK
-439 VLTESFGDGVK
+439 VFGNVE
-450 FVEKPSAAQLK
+450 FVANPTAEQLK
-461 SADVV
+461 AAEVV
-466 LCVTGTFDEEHAER
+466 LCVTGTYDSESSEREFAMDKKDEQ
-480 PFEMGNK
+480 F
-487 EESLVRLA
+487 VRNVVA
-495 VESNPNTIVLVHS
+495 ANPNTIVLVHS
-508 GSAIN
+508 GSAID
-513 MTAWADKCA
+513 MTAWSDKCA

-534 QKAIRD
+534 AEALRD
-540 IIIGKVNP
+540 IIAGKVNP

-561 DSPAVDTVPEGF
+561 DSPAVNSVPEGF
-573 DLKKAIGN
+573 NLAKAKGN
-581 PNEKAFQTWT
+581 PNEKAFHPWT

-608 KKNIKT
+608 KKGIQT

-633 ILSKGKVKTLTDA
+633 ILSKGKVKTLTDE
-646 APLKVAIEL
+646 APLKVAIEV

-660 VAGSE
+660 VAGTE

-687 FRKVAVEPGK
+687 FRKVAVESGK

>member
-1 MGYLFLR
+1 MK
-8 KLNSV
+8 KLIFSV
-13 DKPKIIIICSFGKY
+13 V
-27 AYLCIIIQETKQIIF
+27 A
-42 MKRLLISIFALAACS
+42 LLVGSTVL
-57 YAIAQPVMSY
+57 AQPVMSY

-122 HMHDAN
+122 HLHDAG
-128 EIILAE
+128 EVILAE

-175 PGMNIYRNAQCGR
+175 PGMNIYRNARCGR

-224 CNQTEFYRRRSNSIV
+224 GNQTEFYRRRSNSII

-252 KAAIDAD
+252 KAAIDAG
-259 VATVMTAYNLLN
+259 VATVMTAYNQLN
-271 GEWTGQS
+271 GEWAGES

-298 DWNSIYNWKDVIL
+298 DWNSIYDWKNVIL

-319 GEDAFY
+319 GENAFY

-333 VAEGIV
+333 VAEGVV

-378 PAHLEVSYQTAAEG
+378 PAHLEISYQTAAEG

-399 GILPLS
+399 GILPL
-405 TDKKLLVVGK
+405 TTAQKVLVVGK
-415 WLDKVPHGGG
+415 WFDSVPHGGG
-425 AARVTGYEHVTLRD
+425 AARVTGYDHHPLRQ
-439 VLTESFGDGVK
+439 VLTDAFGGNVK
-450 FVEKPSAAQLK
+450 FVEKPTAAELK
-461 SADVV
+461 AAEVV
-466 LCVTGTFDEEHAER
+466 LCVTGTYDSESTER
-480 PFEMGNK
+480 PFEMEK
-487 EESLVRLA
+487 KDEKLVRLA

-534 QKAIRD
+534 LEAICD

-561 DSPAVDTVPEGF
+561 DSPAVNSVPEGF
-573 DLKKAIGN
+573 NLAKAKGN
-581 PNEKAFQTWT
+581 PNEKAFHPWT

-633 ILSKGKVKTLTDA
+633 ILSKGKVKTLTDE
-646 APLKVAIEL
+646 APLKVAIEV

-660 VAGSE
+660 VAGAE

-709 CAFWC
+709 CSYWC
-714 DKSHAWTTNP
+714 DKNHAWTANA

-735 ADIAAVLPFVVK
+735 ADIVAVLPFVVK

>member
-1 MGYLFLR
+1 
-8 KLNSV
+8 
-13 DKPKIIIICSFGKY
+13 
-27 AYLCIIIQETKQIIF
+27 
-42 MKRLLISIFALAACS
+42 MKRFILSIFALMACS
-57 YAIAQPVMSY
+57 AALAQPVMSY

-94 RFFFPGVPEKGLPYI
+94 RFFFPGVPEKGMPYI

-122 HMHDAN
+122 HMHDAS

-175 PGMNIYRNAQCGR
+175 PGMNIYRNARCGR

-195 DPHLAASII
+195 DPYLAASII

-224 CNQTEFYRRRSNSIV
+224 GNQTEFYRRRSNSII

-252 KAAIDAD
+252 KAAIDAG
-259 VATVMTAYNLLN
+259 VATVMTAYNQLN
-271 GEWTGQS
+271 GEWAGES

-298 DWNSIYNWKDVIL
+298 DWNSIYDWKNVIL

-333 VAEGIV
+333 VAEGVV
-339 TEKDIENMIRPTIA
+339 TEKDIENMIRQTIA

-365 SGKQYDKSLEAKL
+365 SGKQYDRSLEAKL
-378 PAHLEVSYQTAAEG
+378 PAHLQISYQTAAEG
-392 AVLLRNN
+392 TVLLRNN
-399 GILPLS
+399 GILPLAA
-405 TDKKLLVVGK
+405 DKKLLVVGK
-415 WLDKVPHGGG
+415 WFDKVPHGGG
-425 AARVTGYEHVTLRD
+425 AARVTGYDHKTLQMELPKVFGNVEFVANPTAEHL
-439 VLTESFGDGVK
+439 K
-450 FVEKPSAAQLK
+450 AAE
-461 SADVV
+461 VV
-466 LCVTGTFDEEHAER
+466 LCVTGTYDSESSEREFAMDKKDEQ
-480 PFEMGNK
+480 F
-487 EESLVRLA
+487 VRNVVA
-495 VESNPNTIVLVHS
+495 ANPNTIVLVHS
-508 GSAIN
+508 GSAID
-513 MTAWADKCA
+513 MTAWSDKCA

-534 QKAIRD
+534 AEALRD
-540 IIIGKVNP
+540 IIAGKVNP

-561 DSPAVDTVPEGF
+561 DSPAVNSVPEGF
-573 DLKKAIGN
+573 NLAKAKGN
-581 PNEKAFQTWT
+581 PNEKAFHPWT

-608 KKNIKT
+608 KKGIQT

-633 ILSKGKVKTLTDA
+633 ILSKGKVKTLTDE
-646 APLKVAIEL
+646 APLKVAIEV

-660 VAGSE
+660 VAGTE

-687 FRKVAVEPGK
+687 FRKVAVESGK

>member
-1 MGYLFLR
+1 
-8 KLNSV
+8 
-13 DKPKIIIICSFGKY
+13 
-27 AYLCIIIQETKQIIF
+27 
-42 MKRLLISIFALAACS
+42 MKRFILSIFALMACS
-57 YAIAQPVMSY
+57 AALAQPVMSY

-94 RFFFPGVPEKGLPYI
+94 RFFFPGVPEKGMPYI

-122 HMHDAN
+122 HMHDAS

-161 GEEARMAGAGVILG
+161 GEEARMAGAGDILG
-175 PGMNIYRNAQCGR
+175 PGMNIYRNARCGR

-195 DPHLAASII
+195 DPYLAASII

-224 CNQTEFYRRRSNSIV
+224 GNQTEFYRRRSNSII

-252 KAAIDAD
+252 KAAIDAG
-259 VATVMTAYNLLN
+259 VATVMTAYNQLN
-271 GEWTGQS
+271 GEWAGES

-298 DWNSIYNWKDVIL
+298 DWNSIYDWKNVIL

-333 VAEGIV
+333 VAEGVV

-365 SGKQYDKSLEAKL
+365 SGKQYDRSLEAKL
-378 PAHLEVSYQTAAEG
+378 PAHLQISYQTAAEG
-392 AVLLRNN
+392 TVLLRNN
-399 GILPLS
+399 GILPLAA
-405 TDKKLLVVGK
+405 DKKLLVVGK
-415 WLDKVPHGGG
+415 WFDKVPHGGG
-425 AARVTGYEHVTLRD
+425 AARVTGYDHKTLQMELPK
-439 VLTESFGDGVK
+439 VFGNVE
-450 FVEKPSAAQLK
+450 FVANPTAEQLK
-461 SADVV
+461 AAEVV
-466 LCVTGTFDEEHAER
+466 LCVTGTYDSESSEREFAMDKKDEQ
-480 PFEMGNK
+480 F
-487 EESLVRLA
+487 VRNVVA
-495 VESNPNTIVLVHS
+495 ANPNTIVLVHS
-508 GSAIN
+508 GSAID
-513 MTAWADKCA
+513 MTAWSDKCA

-534 QKAIRD
+534 AEALRD
-540 IIIGKVNP
+540 IIAGKVNP

-561 DSPAVDTVPEGF
+561 DSPAVNSVPEGF
-573 DLKKAIGN
+573 NLAKAKGN
-581 PNEKAFQTWT
+581 PNEKAFHPWT

-608 KKNIKT
+608 KKGIQT

-633 ILSKGKVKTLTDA
+633 ILSKGKVKTLTDE
-646 APLKVAIEL
+646 APLKVAIEV

-660 VAGSE
+660 VAGTE

-687 FRKVAVEPGK
+687 FRKVAVESGK

>member
-1 MGYLFLR
+1 MK
-8 KLNSV
+8 KLILSV
-13 DKPKIIIICSFGKY
+13 V
-27 AYLCIIIQETKQIIF
+27 A
-42 MKRLLISIFALAACS
+42 LLVGSTVL
-57 YAIAQPVMSY
+57 AQPVMSY

-122 HMHDAN
+122 HLHDAG
-128 EIILAE
+128 EVILAE

-175 PGMNIYRNAQCGR
+175 PGMNIYRNARCGR

-224 CNQTEFYRRRSNSIV
+224 GNQTEFYRRRSNSII

-252 KAAIDAD
+252 KAAIDAG
-259 VATVMTAYNLLN
+259 VATVMTAYNQLN
-271 GEWTGQS
+271 GEWAGES

-298 DWNSIYNWKDVIL
+298 DWNSIYDWKNVIL

-319 GEDAFY
+319 GENAFY

-333 VAEGIV
+333 VAEGVV

-353 TCIRWGLYDRYN
+353 TCLRWGLYDRYN

-378 PAHLEVSYQTAAEG
+378 PAHLEISYQTAAEG

-399 GILPLS
+399 GILPLA
-405 TDKKLLVVGK
+405 TTKRVLVVGK
-415 WLDKVPHGGG
+415 WFDSVPHGGG
-425 AARVTGYEHVTLRD
+425 AARVTGYDHHPLRQ
-439 VLTESFGDGVK
+439 VLTDAFGGNVK
-450 FVEKPSAAQLK
+450 FVEKPTAAELK
-461 SADVV
+461 AAEVV
-466 LCVTGTFDEEHAER
+466 LCVTGTYDSESTER
-480 PFEMGNK
+480 PFEMEK
-487 EESLVRLA
+487 KDEKLVRLA

-534 QKAIRD
+534 LEAICD
-540 IIIGKVNP
+540 IIVGKVNP

-561 DSPAVDTVPEGF
+561 DSPAVNSVPEGF
-573 DLKKAIGN
+573 NLAKAKGN
-581 PNEKAFQTWT
+581 PNEKAFHPWT

-608 KKNIKT
+608 KKDIKT

-633 ILSKGKVKTLTDA
+633 ILSKGKVKTLTDE
-646 APLKVAIEL
+646 APLKVAIEV

-660 VAGSE
+660 VAGAE

-709 CAFWC
+709 CSYWC
-714 DKSHAWTTNP
+714 DKNHAWTANA

-735 ADIAAVLPFVVK
+735 ADIVAVLPFVVK

>member
-1 MGYLFLR
+1 MK
-8 KLNSV
+8 KLIFSV
-13 DKPKIIIICSFGKY
+13 V
-27 AYLCIIIQETKQIIF
+27 A
-42 MKRLLISIFALAACS
+42 LLVGSTVL
-57 YAIAQPVMSY
+57 AQPVMSY

-122 HMHDAN
+122 HLHDAG
-128 EIILAE
+128 EVILAE

-175 PGMNIYRNAQCGR
+175 PGMNIYRNARCGR

-224 CNQTEFYRRRSNSIV
+224 GNQTEFYRRRSNSII

-252 KAAIDAD
+252 KAAIDAG
-259 VATVMTAYNLLN
+259 VATVMTAYNQLN
-271 GEWTGQS
+271 GEWAGES

-298 DWNSIYNWKDVIL
+298 DWNSIYDWKNVIL

-319 GEDAFY
+319 GEDMFY

-333 VAEGIV
+333 VAEGVV

-353 TCIRWGLYDRYN
+353 TCIRWGLYGRYN

-378 PAHLEVSYQTAAEG
+378 PAHLEISYQTAAEG

-399 GILPLS
+399 GILPLA
-405 TDKKLLVVGK
+405 TTKRVLVVGK
-415 WLDKVPHGGG
+415 WFDSVPHGGG
-425 AARVTGYEHVTLRD
+425 AARVTGYDHHPLRQ
-439 VLTESFGDGVK
+439 VLTDAFGGNVK
-450 FVEKPSAAQLK
+450 FVEKPTAAELK
-461 SADVV
+461 AAEVV
-466 LCVTGTFDEEHAER
+466 LCVTGTYDSESTER
-480 PFEMGNK
+480 PFEMEK
-487 EESLVRLA
+487 KDEKLVRLA

-534 QKAIRD
+534 LEAICD

-548 SGKLPMTIERDFA
+548 SGKLPMTIECDFA
-561 DSPAVDTVPEGF
+561 DSPAVNSVPEGF
-573 DLKKAIGN
+573 NLAKAKGN
-581 PNEKAFQTWT
+581 PNEKAFHPWT

-633 ILSKGKVKTLTDA
+633 ILSKGKVKTLTDE
-646 APLKVAIEL
+646 APLKVAIEV

-660 VAGSE
+660 VAGAE

-709 CAFWC
+709 CSYWC
-714 DKSHAWTTNP
+714 DKNHAWTANT

-735 ADIAAVLPFVVK
+735 ADIVAVLPFVVK

>member
-1 MGYLFLR
+1 
-8 KLNSV
+8 
-13 DKPKIIIICSFGKY
+13 
-27 AYLCIIIQETKQIIF
+27 
-42 MKRLLISIFALAACS
+42 MKRFILSIFALMACS
-57 YAIAQPVMSY
+57 AALAQPVMSY

-94 RFFFPGVPEKGLPYI
+94 RFFFPGVPEKGMPYI

-122 HMHDAN
+122 HMHDAS
-128 EIILAE
+128 EVVIAE

-175 PGMNIYRNAQCGR
+175 PGMNIYRNARCGR

-195 DPHLAASII
+195 DPYLAASII
-204 YDYVTGMQST
+204 YNYVTGMQST

-224 CNQTEFYRRRSNSIV
+224 GNQTEFYRRRSNSII

-252 KAAIDAD
+252 KAAIDAG
-259 VATVMTAYNLLN
+259 VATVMTAYNQLN
-271 GEWTGQS
+271 SEWAGES

-283 DLLRGTLGFKGMVMS
+283 DLLRGTLGCKGMVMS
-298 DWNSIYNWKDVIL
+298 DWNSIYDWKNVIL

-333 VAEGIV
+333 VAEGVV

-365 SGKQYDKSLEAKL
+365 SGKQYDRSLEAKL
-378 PAHLEVSYQTAAEG
+378 PAHLQISYQTAAEG
-392 AVLLRNN
+392 TVLLRNN
-399 GILPLS
+399 GILPLAA
-405 TDKKLLVVGK
+405 DKKLLVVGK
-415 WLDKVPHGGG
+415 WFDKVPHGGG
-425 AARVTGYEHVTLRD
+425 AARVTGYDHKTLQMELPK
-439 VLTESFGDGVK
+439 VFGNVE
-450 FVEKPSAAQLK
+450 FVANPTSEQLK
-461 SADVV
+461 AAEVV
-466 LCVTGTFDEEHAER
+466 LCVTGTYDSESSEREFAMDKKDEQ
-480 PFEMGNK
+480 F
-487 EESLVRLA
+487 VRNVVA
-495 VESNPNTIVLVHS
+495 ANPNTIVLVHS
-508 GSAIN
+508 GSAID
-513 MTAWADKCA
+513 MTAWSDKCA

-534 QKAIRD
+534 AEALRD
-540 IIIGKVNP
+540 IIAGKVNP

-561 DSPAVDTVPEGF
+561 DSPAVNSVPEGF
-573 DLKKAIGN
+573 NLAKAKGN
-581 PNEKAFQTWT
+581 PNEKAFHPWT

-608 KKNIKT
+608 KKGIQT

-633 ILSKGKVKTLTDA
+633 ILSKGKVKTLTDE
-646 APLKVAIEL
+646 APLKVAIEV

-660 VAGSE
+660 VAGTE

-687 FRKVAVEPGK
+687 FRKVAVESGK

>member
-1 MGYLFLR
+1 
-8 KLNSV
+8 
-13 DKPKIIIICSFGKY
+13 
-27 AYLCIIIQETKQIIF
+27 
-42 MKRLLISIFALAACS
+42 MKRFILSIFALMACS
-57 YAIAQPVMSY
+57 AALAQPVMSY

-94 RFFFPGVPEKGLPYI
+94 RFFFPGVPEKGMPYI

-122 HMHDAN
+122 HMHDAS

-175 PGMNIYRNAQCGR
+175 PGMNIYRNARCGR

-195 DPHLAASII
+195 DPYLAASII

-224 CNQTEFYRRRSNSIV
+224 GNQTEFYRRRSNSII

-252 KAAIDAD
+252 KAAIDAG
-259 VATVMTAYNLLN
+259 VATVMTAYNQVN
-271 GEWTGQS
+271 GEWAGES

-298 DWNSIYNWKDVIL
+298 DWNSIYDWKNVIL

-333 VAEGIV
+333 VAEGVV

-365 SGKQYDKSLEAKL
+365 SGKQYDRSLEAKL
-378 PAHLEVSYQTAAEG
+378 PAHLQISYQTAAEG
-392 AVLLRNN
+392 TVLLRNN
-399 GILPLS
+399 GILPLAA
-405 TDKKLLVVGK
+405 DKKLLVVGK
-415 WLDKVPHGGG
+415 WFDKVPHGGG
-425 AARVTGYEHVTLRD
+425 AARVTGYDHKTLQMELPK
-439 VLTESFGDGVK
+439 VFGNVE
-450 FVEKPSAAQLK
+450 FVANPTAEQLK
-461 SADVV
+461 AAEVV
-466 LCVTGTFDEEHAER
+466 LCVTGTYDSESSEREFAMDKKDEQ
-480 PFEMGNK
+480 F
-487 EESLVRLA
+487 VRNVVA
-495 VESNPNTIVLVHS
+495 ANPNTIVLVHS
-508 GSAIN
+508 GSAID
-513 MTAWADKCA
+513 MTAWSDKCA

-534 QKAIRD
+534 AEALRD
-540 IIIGKVNP
+540 IIAGKVNP

-561 DSPAVDTVPEGF
+561 DSPAVNSVPEGF
-573 DLKKAIGN
+573 NLAKAKGN
-581 PNEKAFQTWT
+581 PNEKAFHPWT

-608 KKNIKT
+608 KKGIQT

-633 ILSKGKVKTLTDA
+633 ILSKGKVKTLTDE
-646 APLKVAIEL
+646 APLKVAIEV

-660 VAGSE
+660 VAGTE

-687 FRKVAVEPGK
+687 FRKVAVESGK

>member
-1 MGYLFLR
+1 MK
-8 KLNSV
+8 KLIFSV
-13 DKPKIIIICSFGKY
+13 V
-27 AYLCIIIQETKQIIF
+27 A
-42 MKRLLISIFALAACS
+42 LLVGSTVL
-57 YAIAQPVMSY
+57 AQPVMSY

-122 HMHDAN
+122 HLHDAG
-128 EIILAE
+128 EVILAE

-175 PGMNIYRNAQCGR
+175 PGMNIYRNARCGR

-224 CNQTEFYRRRSNSIV
+224 GNQTEFYRRRSNSII

-252 KAAIDAD
+252 KAAIDAG
-259 VATVMTAYNLLN
+259 VATVMTAYNQLN
-271 GEWTGQS
+271 GEWAGES

-298 DWNSIYNWKDVIL
+298 DWNSIYDWKNVIL

-319 GEDAFY
+319 GEDMFY

-333 VAEGIV
+333 VAEGVV

-378 PAHLEVSYQTAAEG
+378 PAHLEISYQTAAEG

-399 GILPLS
+399 GILPLA
-405 TDKKLLVVGK
+405 TTKRVLVVGK
-415 WLDKVPHGGG
+415 WFDSVPHGGG
-425 AARVTGYEHVTLRD
+425 AARVTGYDHHPLRQ
-439 VLTESFGDGVK
+439 VLTDAFGGNVK
-450 FVEKPSAAQLK
+450 FVEKPTAAELK
-461 SADVV
+461 AAEVV
-466 LCVTGTFDEEHAER
+466 LCVTGTYDSESTER
-480 PFEMGNK
+480 PFEMEK
-487 EESLVRLA
+487 KDEKLVRLA

-534 QKAIRD
+534 LEAICD

-548 SGKLPMTIERDFA
+548 SGKLPMTIECDFA
-561 DSPAVDTVPEGF
+561 DSPAVNSVPEGF
-573 DLKKAIGN
+573 NLAKAKGN
-581 PNEKAFQTWT
+581 PNEKAFHPWT

-633 ILSKGKVKTLTDA
+633 ILSKGKVKTLTDE
-646 APLKVAIEL
+646 APLKVAIEV

-660 VAGSE
+660 VAGAE

-675 PTVLRPNKELKA
+675 PTVLRSNKELKA

-709 CAFWC
+709 CSYWC
-714 DKSHAWTTNP
+714 DKNHAWTANT

-735 ADIAAVLPFVVK
+735 ADIVAVLPFVVK

>member
-1 MGYLFLR
+1 
-8 KLNSV
+8 
-13 DKPKIIIICSFGKY
+13 
-27 AYLCIIIQETKQIIF
+27 
-42 MKRLLISIFALAACS
+42 MKRFILSIFALMACS
-57 YAIAQPVMSY
+57 AALAQPVMSY

-94 RFFFPGVPEKGLPYI
+94 RFFFPGVPEKGMPYI

-122 HMHDAN
+122 HMHDAS

-175 PGMNIYRNAQCGR
+175 PGMNIYRNARCGR

-195 DPHLAASII
+195 DPYLAASII

-224 CNQTEFYRRRSNSIV
+224 GNQTEFYRRRSNSII

-252 KAAIDAD
+252 KAAIDAG
-259 VATVMTAYNLLN
+259 VATVMTAYNQLN
-271 GEWTGQS
+271 GEWAGES

-298 DWNSIYNWKDVIL
+298 DWNSIYDWKNVIL

-333 VAEGIV
+333 VAEGVV

-365 SGKQYDKSLEAKL
+365 SGKQYDRSLEAKL
-378 PAHLEVSYQTAAEG
+378 PAHLQISYQTAAEG
-392 AVLLRNN
+392 TVLLRNN
-399 GILPLS
+399 GILPLAA
-405 TDKKLLVVGK
+405 DKKLLVVGK
-415 WLDKVPHGGG
+415 WFDKVPHGGG
-425 AARVTGYEHVTLRD
+425 AARVTGYDHKTLQMELPK
-439 VLTESFGDGVK
+439 VFGNVE
-450 FVEKPSAAQLK
+450 FVANPTSEQLK
-461 SADVV
+461 AAEVV
-466 LCVTGTFDEEHAER
+466 LCVTGTYDSESSEREFAMDKKDEQ
-480 PFEMGNK
+480 F
-487 EESLVRLA
+487 VRNVVA
-495 VESNPNTIVLVHS
+495 ANPNTIVLVHS
-508 GSAIN
+508 GSAID
-513 MTAWADKCA
+513 MTAWSDKCA

-534 QKAIRD
+534 AEALRD
-540 IIIGKVNP
+540 IIAGKVNP

-561 DSPAVDTVPEGF
+561 DSPAVNSVPEGF
-573 DLKKAIGN
+573 NLAKAKGN
-581 PNEKAFQTWT
+581 PNEKAFHPWT

-608 KKNIKT
+608 KKGIQT

-633 ILSKGKVKTLTDA
+633 ILSKGKVKTLTDE
-646 APLKVAIEL
+646 APLKVAIEV

-660 VAGSE
+660 VAGTE

-687 FRKVAVEPGK
+687 FRKVAVESGK

>member
-1 MGYLFLR
+1 
-8 KLNSV
+8 
-13 DKPKIIIICSFGKY
+13 
-27 AYLCIIIQETKQIIF
+27 
-42 MKRLLISIFALAACS
+42 MKRFILSIFALMACS
-57 YAIAQPVMSY
+57 AALAQPVMSY

-94 RFFFPGVPEKGLPYI
+94 RFFFPGVPEKGMPYI

-122 HMHDAN
+122 HMHDAS

-175 PGMNIYRNAQCGR
+175 PGMNIYRNARCGR

-195 DPHLAASII
+195 DPYLAASII

-224 CNQTEFYRRRSNSIV
+224 GNQTEFYRRRSNSII

-252 KAAIDAD
+252 KAAIDAG
-259 VATVMTAYNLLN
+259 VATVMTAYNQLN
-271 GEWTGQS
+271 GEWAGES

-298 DWNSIYNWKDVIL
+298 DWNSIYDWKNVIL

-333 VAEGIV
+333 VAEGVV

-365 SGKQYDKSLEAKL
+365 SGKQYDRSLEAKL
-378 PAHLEVSYQTAAEG
+378 PAHLQISYQTAAEG
-392 AVLLRNN
+392 TVLLRNN
-399 GILPLS
+399 GILPLAA
-405 TDKKLLVVGK
+405 DKKLLVVGK
-415 WLDKVPHGGG
+415 WFDKVPHGGG
-425 AARVTGYEHVTLRD
+425 AARVTGYDHKTLQMELPK
-439 VLTESFGDGVK
+439 VFGNVE
-450 FVEKPSAAQLK
+450 FVANPTAEQLK
-461 SADVV
+461 AAEVV
-466 LCVTGTFDEEHAER
+466 LCVTGTYDSESSEREFAMDKKDEQ
-480 PFEMGNK
+480 F
-487 EESLVRLA
+487 VRNVVA
-495 VESNPNTIVLVHS
+495 ANPNTIVLVHS
-508 GSAIN
+508 GSAID
-513 MTAWADKCA
+513 MTAWSDKCA

-534 QKAIRD
+534 AEALRD
-540 IIIGKVNP
+540 IIAGKVNP

-561 DSPAVDTVPEGF
+561 DSPAVNSVPEGF
-573 DLKKAIGN
+573 NLAKAKGN
-581 PNEKAFQTWT
+581 PNEKAFHPWT

-608 KKNIKT
+608 KKGIQT

-633 ILSKGKVKTLTDA
+633 ILSKGKVKTLTDE
-646 APLKVAIEL
+646 APLKVAIEV

-660 VAGSE
+660 VAGTE

-687 FRKVAVEPGK
+687 FRKVAVESGK